1 MEVGAGRGSR
11 GLTRGGA
18 SFVGIWT
25 RDFTAAGGGAGFT
38 TRGRGRGL
46 GLGTGR
52 GFGRDFGNRTGGA
65 GTSRE
70 ATSRTD
76 RGIFSINT
84 FFFEVGR
91 KKTRLIRMT

>member
-1 MEVGAGRGSR
+1 MEVGAGRGSL

-25 RDFTAAGGGAGFT
+25 RDLTVGGGGAGLT
-38 TRGRGRGL
+38 TRGRGRGA

-52 GFGRDFGNRTGGA
+52 GFVLGFGAGTGGA

-76 RGIFSINT
+76 RGMFSMNT

>member
-18 SFVGIWT
+18 SFVGTWT
-25 RDFTAAGGGAGFT
+25 RDFTVGGGGAGFT
-38 TRGRGRGL
+38 TRGCGRGL

-52 GFGRDFGNRTGGA
+52 GFGRDFGA
-65 GTSRE
+65 GMSRE
-70 ATSRTD
+70 ATSCTD
-76 RGIFSINT
+76 RGTFSMNT

-91 KKTRLIRMT
+91 KKMRLIRMT